1 MDEST
6 SDYLE
11 ELIIYQ
17 HFNHLNKAASPGEA
31 ADLLVGEGE
40 PGGPQGP
47 EGAADRGQEEALVPD
62 VQGAPLGQ
70 GTMAS

>member
-1 MDEST
+1 M
-6 SDYLE
+6 
-11 ELIIYQ
+11 Q
-17 HFNHLNKAASPGEA
+17 AASPGEA

-70 GTMAS
+70 VSHLWRISYVTRVYVQTDV